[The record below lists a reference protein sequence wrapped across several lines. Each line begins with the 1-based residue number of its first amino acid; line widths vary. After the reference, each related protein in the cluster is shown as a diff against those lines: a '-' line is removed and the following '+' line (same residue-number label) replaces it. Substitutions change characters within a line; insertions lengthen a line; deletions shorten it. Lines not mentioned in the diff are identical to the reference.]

1 MTFEQFWN
9 ANGHGWEHGRAEY
22 NLAQLAWNSA
32 IEEAAKHATNMKT
45 SATSQ
50 YHYGWNAAIEMI
62 VGDFKALSR
71 PVPGQEEK

>member
-1 MTFEQFWN
+1 MTFEEWWQKWWFGTDWKPSIEQ
-9 ANGHGWEHGRAEY
+9 AAHA
-22 NLAQLAWNSA
+22 AWNSA